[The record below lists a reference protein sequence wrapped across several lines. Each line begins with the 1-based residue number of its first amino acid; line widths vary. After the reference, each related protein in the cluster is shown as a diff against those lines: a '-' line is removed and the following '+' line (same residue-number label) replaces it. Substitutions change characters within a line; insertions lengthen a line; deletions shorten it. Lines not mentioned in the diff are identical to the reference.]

1 MTADLSA
8 IASRGERESL
18 TGAEAIVATLE
29 AFGIEVMFG
38 LCGHTNLAMLH
49 ALQKSSIRFVGVRHE
64 QVAAHAADGYFRAA
78 HKPAAVLTTIGPGLT
93 NALTGIGDAAMDCAA
108 MVIVAGDVPSYLT
121 GKDAFQELN
130 LHGDAQQTDVAAG
143 LVKRAWRIAHR
154 DMVVH
159 DVVRAC
165 SFAVS
170 GNPGPVLLDVP
181 LDFFSERRTE
191 AIPDVVRR
199 MAHGY
204 RVPAAQEQ
212 IVAAAQLFAA
222 SDHTVI
228 YTGGGAVLSEAQAEI
243 TELAEYLGAPVIS
256 TLTGQG
262 AIAQDH
268 PLYAGYT
275 ATVGTSVAHELVK
288 GADVIL
294 VLGSQLGEMETS
306 SYRAF
311 AVPPAKLV
319 QVDIVADQIGKN
331 YPVEVGIQADVR
343 TCVDQLLRYLKDTV
357 PPAEWRESASFS
369 QWRGKA
375 DAWNAEIAE
384 NATSDT
390 QPIVV
395 ERLLKDLR
403 TAVPR
408 DGIFLT
414 DVGIRHQVA
423 QQFPVYGP
431 MTHYVG
437 SGWGTMGGAVA
448 AAIGAKIAH
457 PDRVVVA
464 EVGDGAFSSVLS
476 AVVTAVEHGLGI
488 VWVVMN
494 NYGYSSISVY
504 QAKHD
509 LGSLGTTFRGPD
521 GSPYNPDFAKFAE
534 ACGARG
540 RVITD
545 PADLLPAL
553 REAIASGNPWVLD
566 VHTEAAPRT
575 RASGYWDVNDVL
587 GGVRFTKQSAT

>member
-1 MTADLSA
+1 MTVEPAGNA
-8 IASRGERESL
+8 RCVERRSL
-18 TGAEAIVATLE
+18 TGAEAIVGTLE

-38 LCGHTNLAMLH
+38 LCGHTNLAVLH
-49 ALQKSSIRFVGVRHE
+49 ALEHSSIRFVGVRHE
-64 QVAAHAADGYFRAA
+64 QVATHAADGYFRAV

-108 MVIVAGDVPSYLT
+108 MVVVAGDVPSYLT

-130 LHGDAQQTDVAAG
+130 LHGDAQQIGVAAP

-154 DMVVH
+154 DMLAH
-159 DVVRAC
+159 DTARAC
-165 SFAVS
+165 NFAVTGS
-170 GNPGPVLLDVP
+170 PGPVLLDVP

-191 AIPDVVRR
+191 AIPDVTRR

-212 IVAAAQLFAA
+212 IVAAAQLLAA
-222 SDHTVI
+222 SDHPVI
-228 YTGGGAVLSEAQAEI
+228 YTGGGAVLSDAQAEI

-275 ATVGTSVAHELVK
+275 ATVGTPVAHELVK
-288 GADVIL
+288 TADVIL
-294 VLGSQLGEMETS
+294 VLGSELGEMETS
-306 SYRAF
+306 SFSAF
-311 AVPPAKLV
+311 DVPPAKLI
-319 QVDIVADQIGKN
+319 QVDIAAVQIGKN
-331 YPVEVGIQADVR
+331 YPIEIGIQADVR
-343 TCVDQLLRYLKDTV
+343 TCADQLMRYLKETA
-357 PPAEWRESASFS
+357 PPAEWQTSARFT
-369 QWRGKA
+369 QWRSKA
-375 DAWNAEIAE
+375 DAWNADIA
-384 NATSDT
+384 ASAASDE
-390 QPIVV
+390 QPVVV
-395 ERLLKDLR
+395 ERLLRDLR

-423 QQFPVYGP
+423 QQFPVYAP

-448 AAIGAKIAH
+448 AAIGAKIAR

-509 LGSLGTTFRGPD
+509 LGSLGTAFRSLD

-540 RVITD
+540 RVIAH

-553 REAIASGNPWVLD
+553 QEAIASGEPWVLD
-566 VHTEAAPRT
+566 VHTEPAPRT

-587 GGVRFTKQSAT
+587 EGVRFRK